1 MFEFDFEKEF
11 NKEIASHFEDFI
23 TLSKQIPIL
32 YEENQKSVEHFSE
45 QAMQEFSELYSKIC
59 ANVLEQYH
67 TDLIHFLEEKFET
80 K

>member
-1 MFEFDFEKEF
+1 MFQFDFEKEL

-23 TLSKQIPIL
+23 TLSKQIPVL

-45 QAMQEFSELYSKIC
+45 QAMQEFSELYSSIC
-59 ANVLEQYH
+59 ADVLEQYH
-67 TDLIHFLEEKFET
+67 TELMHFLEENFET